1 MPGVAEDAYEDELRQ
16 PSGLFANKPTKETPE
31 DQLSYAEQLY
41 LKDKLSKAGRQF
53 RRLVRFWP
61 ASNEAPQAQYAL
73 ARILQEKGKLQ
84 QAFDEYLYLM
94 DQYAGSFPHE
104 QVLDQMY
111 KVALQFKEKRK
122 GKFLILPGFRA
133 PERAVPM
140 LQEIIKYGP
149 RWEKAPEAQYL
160 IGQIY
165 DENRNYE
172 DAILAYSELMHRY
185 PESPFAE
192 RAAFGKGYDLYLLAR
207 ESPNDKSLS
216 DAAWST
222 LTYFLSTFPH
232 SEMAGQAKEYR
243 DTLYRWRSKSLY
255 DQAVFYDKIAKN
267 KEAALQ
273 AYERFTEQFP
283 HSGWT
288 TLAEIRIQELKKQ
301 LEKTDEK

>member
-1 MPGVAEDAYEDELRQ
+1 MFAEDAYVDELKQ
-16 PSGLFANKPTKETPE
+16 PSGLFARGPKKETPE

-41 LKDKLSKAGRQF
+41 LGNKLSKAAKQF
-53 RRLVRFWP
+53 RRLVRYWP
-61 ASNEAPQAQYAL
+61 ATEEAPQAQYAL

-84 QAFDEYLYLM
+84 KAFDEYLYLM

-104 QVLDQMY
+104 QVLEQMY
-111 KVALQFKEKRK
+111 KVALEFKEKRK
-122 GKFLILPGFRA
+122 GKLLILPGFRA
-133 PERAVPM
+133 PERAIPM
-140 LQEIIKYGP
+140 LEDIITYGP
-149 RWEKAPEAQYL
+149 RWERAPETQYL

-185 PESPFAE
+185 PQSPFAE
-192 RAAFGKGYDLYLLAR
+192 RATFAKGYDLYLLAR

-222 LTYFLSTFPH
+222 LTYFLTTFPH
-232 SEMAGQAKEYR
+232 SEMSAQAKEYR

-255 DQAVFYDKIAKN
+255 DQAVFYDKIAK
-267 KEAALQ
+267 KKKAALL

-301 LEKTDEK
+301 LENTDEK